1 MKFKFKAVRQSG
13 EKYEGEKE
21 ADNKIGLYE
30 QIRKE
35 GGTIVHVE
43 EVKGDKKSG
52 LQLPSFLRGVSM
64 TDKIQFAKNLGTMIE
79 AGLPVVRALSVME
92 RQTRS
97 TSFKKVLSD
106 LNASIV
112 KGESLSSAMEKYPKT
127 FSTLFVSMVRSG
139 EESGSLTNSLKSV
152 GNQLEKAHLLTKKI
166 RGAMIYPTIILIVMV
181 GIAFLMLIFVV
192 PTLSSVFK
200 ELNVQLPLMTRI
212 VIFTSDFLKNNVIIS
227 LLGVI
232 ALVTGVVYWKK
243 TTRGKRFFDA
253 LVLRL
258 PIIAPITKETNSART
273 ARTLTS
279 LLSAGVD
286 IIVAI
291 KITGEVVQ
299 NVYYKEV
306 IKKAEIAVEKGKPIS
321 EVFMAEERLYPAFV
335 GEMTNIGEET
345 GRLAQMCENVAIFYE
360 NEVEQKTKDLS
371 TVIEP
376 VLMVFIG
383 IAVGFFAVSMLTP
396 IYSLVDAI

>member
-13 EKYEGEKE
+13 EKYEGENE
-21 ADNKIGLYE
+21 ADSKFALYE
-30 QIRKE
+30 QVRKD
-35 GGTIVHVE
+35 GGTIIHVE
-43 EVKGDKKSG
+43 EMKGAKKTDIR
-52 LQLPSFLRGVSM
+52 LPAFMHRVSM
-64 TDKIQFAKNLGTMIE
+64 TDKIQFAKNLGTMID

-97 TSFKKVLSD
+97 TSFKKVLSE
-106 LNASIV
+106 LNTAIV
-112 KGESLSSAMEKYPKT
+112 KGESLSSAMEKNPKT
-127 FSTLFVSMVRSG
+127 FSTLFTSMVKSG
-139 EESGSLTNSLKSV
+139 EESGSLTSALKSV
-152 GNQLEKAHLLTKKI
+152 GSQLEKAHLLTKKI
-166 RGAMIYPTIILIVMV
+166 RGAMIYPTIILFVMV

-200 ELNVQLPLMTRI
+200 ELNVELPFMTRV
-212 VIFTSDFLKNNVIIS
+212 VIFVSDFLKNNIIIS
-227 LLGVI
+227 LVTVV
-232 ALVTGVVYWKK
+232 ALVSLVVYWKK
-243 TTRGKRFFDA
+243 TAHGKRFFDG

-258 PIIAPITKETNSART
+258 PIIATITKETNSART

-291 KITGEVVQ
+291 KITGDVVQ
-299 NVYYKEV
+299 NVFYKEV

-321 EVFMAEERLYPAFV
+321 EVFMNEERLYPAFV